1 MITTRLVGGTKL
13 CPKSNEG
20 RCEALCSEAMG
31 TEATSRGNYSTR
43 RSSVAAV
50 AIAPLQDLLNWHRG
64 ANEHTRFF
72 GGKLVLAD
80 NQGDAGRKIFRA
92 TRDLTAASNRL
103 PTRSPEGTG

>member
-50 AIAPLQDLLNWHRG
+50 AIAPLQDLLNLGTEARMNIPGSSEGNWSWRTTKEMLD
-64 ANEHTRFF
+64 AKFF
-72 GGKLVLAD
+72 ERLV
-80 NQGDAGRKIFRA
+80 I
-92 TRDLTAASNRL
+92 
-103 PTRSPEGTG
+103 